1 MPLTEKGNKTLA
13 SMKKTYGAKKGKE
26 VFYASI
32 NSGKLKGMER
42 KKPTR
47 KKKAR

>member
-13 SMKKTYGAKKGKE
+13 SIKKQYGAKKGKE

-32 NSGKLKGMER
+32 NAGKFKGMER
-42 KKPTR
+42 KKATR
-47 KKKAR
+47 KKKAG